1 LRTAVLEREIK
12 FRVPEERDA
21 AAVCD
26 AIERAG
32 FRLESSGLVT
42 HEDRYLD
49 TDDWILYRAGI
60 ALRLRRE
67 GERLTLQAKTIQSQT
82 EEVLT
87 RTEWAQDAPPTDPPW
102 ESLPD
107 GPVAILLRPLAKLH
121 VLSRLT
127 TRARVESERKMFRW
141 LHEHELLGSVTL
153 DRVREAGTQNGGASY
168 RELEVEALDGAAAAL
183 EEVRA
188 AVERRLDLH
197 TSVESKLAAALAA
210 AGEKLPEIPE
220 RAYALYEGD
229 RLVDVAAKT
238 LGRHLTRMFWNEA
251 GTRLNLDPEY
261 VHDMRVATR
270 RLRTALQVFA
280 MALPEE
286 TRESLGRDL
295 RWIGRALG
303 GVRDLDVG
311 LRRVAAMV
319 SRAPEHERAALYV
332 FARYLEIE
340 RARRRVRLLR
350 RLDSKRYEAFRE
362 RAQRWLD
369 GGPSLW
375 VPTAAPE
382 AATAPGG
389 VHPALAPA
397 YMVGPR
403 IVAEWDNRM
412 REACQEAER
421 KSTPANV
428 HALRIAVKHAR
439 YAVEYF
445 AVSEGQS
452 AHHRAK
458 QLARL
463 QDKLGE
469 HQDAATLLRHMRRY
483 ARTIP
488 RRDRQLLLGA
498 RGVMDRLEPETRIT
512 RGELHELWELGA
524 GADVT

>member
-1 LRTAVLEREIK
+1 MIEREIK
-12 FRVPEERDA
+12 FRIPKGRDA

-26 AIERAG
+26 AIEGAG
-32 FRLESSGLVT
+32 FRLESSGFVT

-60 ALRLRRE
+60 ALRLRQE
-67 GERLTLQAKTIQSQT
+67 GARLTLQAKTIQSQT

-87 RTEWAQDAPPTDPPW
+87 RTEWAQEAPPTDPPW

-107 GPVAILLRPLAKLH
+107 GPVAALLRPLAKLR
-121 VLSRLT
+121 VLERLT
-127 TRARVESERKMFRW
+127 VRARVESERKIFRW
-141 LHEHELLGSVTL
+141 LHEREVLGSVML
-153 DRVREAGTQNGGASY
+153 DRVYEAGSQNGGEIY
-168 RELEVEALDGAAAAL
+168 RELEVEALEGVTAAL
-183 EEVRA
+183 DEVRT
-188 AVERRLDLH
+188 AVESRLDLR
-197 TSVESKLAAALAA
+197 TSAESKLAAALAI
-210 AGEKLPEIPE
+210 AGEKLPDLSE

-229 RLVDVAAKT
+229 RLADVAAKT
-238 LGRHLTRMFWNEA
+238 LGRHLTRMFWNEP
-251 GTRLNLDPEY
+251 GTRLNLDPKY

-280 MALPEE
+280 IAIPEDA
-286 TRESLGRDL
+286 REGLGRDL

-311 LRRVAAMV
+311 LRRVAAMA
-319 SRAPEHERAALYV
+319 SRAQEHERTALYV
-332 FARYLEIE
+332 FARYLEIK
-340 RARRRVRLLR
+340 RARRRMRLLR
-350 RLDSKRYEAFRE
+350 HLDSERFDAFRE
-362 RAQRWLD
+362 RAQKWIDCRPD
-369 GGPSLW
+369 LW
-375 VPTAAPE
+375 VTVATPELE
-382 AATAPGG
+382 AATGA